1 MRTMNGKSKVAV
13 AALAVA
19 ALAGGASGCAGPSA
33 RVKGDDEGTL
43 VDVKR
48 GGTETYKAL
57 IRKGVEDVL
66 EEHRLLLAGAAE
78 KPLVAFVGV
87 DNKSSEELGEF
98 RAAMNNEITTALV
111 NTRYYTMLSMRA
123 VDAAK
128 RESGIRSID
137 DLATSRPREAFMA
150 VLNRDGKPPQYLF
163 AGEVTTMTSR
173 GSREKERTY
182 QLTLQMWDSSSGVVQ
197 TQKLV
202 EVRKAYEE

>member
-1 MRTMNGKSKVAV
+1 MNGLSWTAV
-13 AALAVA
+13 AALALA
-19 ALAGGASGCAGPSA
+19 AAGCVGPSA
-33 RVKGDDEGTL
+33 RVKGDEEGTL

-57 IRKGVEDVL
+57 IRKGVEDLL
-66 EEHRLLLAGAAE
+66 EEHRILLSGAAE

-87 DNKSSEELGEF
+87 ENRSSEELGEF
-98 RAAMNNEITTALV
+98 RAAMNNEVTTSLV
-111 NTRYYTMLSMRA
+111 NSRYYTMLSMRA

-137 DLATSRPREAFMA
+137 DLATARSREGFMS
-150 VLNRDGKPPQYLF
+150 VLNRDGKPPQYLL

-173 GSREKERTY
+173 GSYEKERTY
-182 QLTLQMWDSSSGVVQ
+182 QLTLQMWDSSSGVIQ

-202 EVRKAYEE
+202 EVRKAYE